1 MQRPWGQPRASA
13 GAPAAGGGDP
23 AIVLAYAAAVVRTP
37 PQVSVV
43 VSNFNGEVYL
53 PRLLDSLAAQE
64 GVDTEI
70 LVVDRDSTDR
80 SGEILASRPGVKVLR
95 EPPESG
101 LVAGYAAGARHAS
114 HPLLFFCNEDLYLAD
129 DCLRNLAGHIDA
141 AQKVGAADPW
151 QWTYDGG
158 TWIHGGVRFAPAR
171 WNFASALPFRRQN
184 PVAPLADGEPVPFGS
199 AGAVMVDAGM
209 YRELG
214 GWDTTF
220 FLDHEDVDLFLRAWQ
235 REWRC
240 VTVPS
245 ARVFHAVGASNEKVV
260 GAKPRPVGRRRYIS
274 SRANVTVVAL
284 KYFSPGGASV
294 GLAMWTL
301 TFAKNLLRLRM
312 RLVRLDLLV
321 LRDIGGRLAAVL
333 RFRRS
338 NRAWN
343 RASPGERFFLDPA
356 FADE

>member
-1 MQRPWGQPRASA
+1 M
-13 GAPAAGGGDP
+13 DP
-23 AIVLAYAAAVVRTP
+23 TP
-37 PQVSVV
+37 PPVSVV
-43 VSNFNGEVYL
+43 VSNFNGERYL

-64 GVDTEI
+64 GVVTEI
-70 LVVDRDSTDR
+70 LVVDRHSTDR
-80 SGEILASRPGVKVLR
+80 SGEILASRPEVKVVQ

-114 HPLLFFCNEDLYLAD
+114 HPLLFFCNEDLYLGD
-129 DCLRNLAGHIDA
+129 GCLRRLACRIDPDRR
-141 AQKVGAADPW
+141 VGAADPW
-151 QWTYDGG
+151 QWTYDGK
-158 TWIHGGVRFAPAR
+158 TWIHGGVRFTPAM
-171 WNFASALPFRRQN
+171 WDFGSALPFRRQN
-184 PVAPLADGEPVPFGS
+184 PVAPLVDGEPVPFGS

-209 YRELG
+209 YRALG

-235 REWRC
+235 QGWQC

-245 ARVFHAVGASNEKVV
+245 ARVFHAVGASNENVV
-260 GAKPRPVGRRRYIS
+260 GAKLRPVSRRRYIS

-284 KYFSPGGASV
+284 KYFSAGGASV
-294 GLAMWTL
+294 GLVMWTL
-301 TFAKNLLRLRM
+301 TVIKNLLRLRM

-321 LRDIGGRLAAVL
+321 LREIGRRLRAVL

-343 RASPGERFFLDPA
+343 RARPGERFFLDPA
-356 FADE
+356 FAAAR